1 MPLLWVLHCLA
12 DMNIQCIKA
21 LTYAVKCAETLSRS
35 RGGGAALGPAE
46 LELWRRAAEGFCLP
60 TAKWRDGRTII
71 LPFDGANF
79 SSYQTCKSH
88 RLPSHP

>member
-1 MPLLWVLHCLA
+1 MPLLWVLHWLA

-46 LELWRRAAEGFCLP
+46 LELWRRVAGGFYLP

-88 RLPSHP
+88 RRPSD